1 MLTMYLLFAGLG
13 TVIYAGVALAAS
25 AMADFGVGHIPL
37 KLQFAFYASLLGC
50 VAAVIPFWASR
61 FVRAGVQP

>member
-25 AMADFGVGHIPL
+25 AIAGFGDSHISV
-37 KLQFAFYASLLGC
+37 KLQFVFFASLLAL
-50 VAAVIPFWASR
+50 VAAVIPIWANR